1 MTARTPLPFPMPDW
15 PGPVLRAIAVLEG
28 KGFECYAVGGCV
40 RDAALGE
47 QPHDWDLTTSA
58 LPEEISAAFSGMSQN
73 LAGAKHGTIGVLVD
87 GQMLEMTTYRVDGSY
102 TDSRHP
108 DGVAFTRS
116 LKEDL
121 ARRDFTINAM
131 AMHPEKG
138 LFDPYGGLDDLLSG
152 TLRAVG
158 DPLRRMQ
165 EDALRILRGLRFM
178 SRLKFVPDAR
188 TEAAF
193 FQCAPLL
200 QKISNERVYAELTGM
215 LVGAG
220 VQDVLIRYSEVLGTV
235 LPEILPCC
243 GFDQYTRYHL
253 YDVWGHTA
261 AAVGAVRPEPL
272 LRWVMLLHDIGKPE
286 RFIPDEMGVGY
297 FKGHAALSAAM
308 AERILRR
315 MTMPARMIK
324 DALPLIRWHDA
335 KVTADP
341 VSIRRW
347 MAMLGEEQLLRLLE
361 VKRADNLAQNR
372 AVSDRQPEIAEI
384 RRHALAVIQ
393 EHPCLTLGELA
404 IGGKELATLGI
415 KNGPE
420 LGRILN
426 LLLDRVIDGELPN
439 ERETLINEAEKLLAR
454 FAGC

>member
-73 LAGAKHGTIGVLVD
+73 LAGAKHGTVGVLVD

-220 VQDVLIRYSEVLGTV
+220 IQDVLIRYSEVLGTV

-286 RFIPDEMGVGY
+286 RFIPDEMGVGH

-372 AVSDRQPEIAEI
+372 AVSDRQPEIAAI
-384 RRHALAVIQ
+384 RRHALAIIQ

>member
-116 LKEDL
+116 MKEDL
-121 ARRDFTINAM
+121 ARRDFTINM
-131 AMHPEKG
+131 MEMHPEKG

-178 SRLKFVPDAR
+178 SRLKFVPDTR

-272 LRWVMLLHDIGKPE
+272 LRWVMLLHDIGKPG
-286 RFIPDEMGVGY
+286 RFIPDEMGVGH

-324 DALPLIRWHDA
+324 DALSLIRWHDA

-404 IGGKELATLGI
+404 VGGKELATLGI

>member
-1 MTARTPLPFPMPDW
+1 MTARTALPFPAPDW
-15 PGPVLRAIAVLEG
+15 PGPVLKAIAVLEG

-47 QPHDWDLTTSA
+47 TPHDWDLTTSA
-58 LPEEISAAFSGMSQN
+58 LPEEISAAFAGLSQN
-73 LAGAKHGTIGVLVD
+73 LAGAKHGTVGVLVD

-102 TDSRHP
+102 TDARHP

-131 AMHPEKG
+131 ALHPEKG
-138 LFDPYGGLDDLLSG
+138 LFDPYGGMDDLQNG
-152 TLRAVG
+152 ILRAVG
-158 DPLRRMQ
+158 DPLKRMQ

-178 SRLKFVPDAR
+178 SRLRFHPDDA

-193 FQCAPLL
+193 FKCAPLL
-200 QKISNERVYAELTGM
+200 QKISNERVYVELTGI
-215 LVGAG
+215 LIGAG
-220 VQDVLIRYSEVLGTV
+220 VREVLTRYSDVLGTV

-253 YDVWGHTA
+253 YDVWGHIA
-261 AAVGAVRPEPL
+261 AAVEAVRPEPL
-272 LRWVMLLHDIGKPE
+272 LRWVMLLHDIGKPG
-286 RFIPDEMGVGY
+286 RFVPDEAGVGH

-308 AERILRR
+308 AEMILRR
-315 MTMPARMIK
+315 LTMPARMIK
-324 DALPLIRWHDA
+324 DAVTLIRWHDA
-335 KVTADP
+335 KVTAEP
-341 VSIRRW
+341 ASIRRW
-347 MAMLGEEQLLRLLE
+347 MAMLGEEQFLRLLE

-384 RRHALAVIQ
+384 RQRALAIIA

-404 IGGKELATLGI
+404 IGGKELTALGV

-420 LGRILN
+420 LGRVLN
-426 LLLDRVIDGELPN
+426 LLLDRVIEGSLPN
-439 ERETLINEAEKLLAR
+439 ERDALTGEAKKL
-454 FAGC
+454 FVQFGGC

>member
-73 LAGAKHGTIGVLVD
+73 LAGAKHGTVGVLVD

-272 LRWVMLLHDIGKPE
+272 LRWVMLLHDIGKPG
-286 RFIPDEMGVGY
+286 RFIPDEMGVGH

-315 MTMPARMIK
+315 ITMPARMIK
-324 DALPLIRWHDA
+324 DALSLIRWHDA

-384 RRHALAVIQ
+384 RRHALAIIQ

>member
-1 MTARTPLPFPMPDW
+1 MTARGTLPFPAPDW
-15 PGPVLRAIAVLEG
+15 PGPVLKAIAVLEG

-47 QPHDWDLTTSA
+47 TPHDWDLTTSA
-58 LPEEISAAFSGMSQN
+58 LPEEISAAFAGLSQN
-73 LAGAKHGTIGVLVD
+73 LAGAKHGTVGVLVD

-102 TDSRHP
+102 TDARHP

-131 AMHPEKG
+131 ALHPEKG
-138 LFDPYGGLDDLLSG
+138 LFDPYGGMDDLQNG
-152 TLRAVG
+152 ILRAVG
-158 DPLRRMQ
+158 DPLKRMQ

-178 SRLKFVPDAR
+178 SRLRFHPDDA

-193 FQCAPLL
+193 FKCAPLL
-200 QKISNERVYAELTGM
+200 QKISNERVYVELTGI
-215 LVGAG
+215 LIGAG
-220 VQDVLIRYSEVLGTV
+220 VREVLTRYSDVLGTV

-253 YDVWGHTA
+253 YDVWGHIA
-261 AAVGAVRPEPL
+261 AAVEAVRPEPL
-272 LRWVMLLHDIGKPE
+272 LRWVMLLHDIGKPG
-286 RFIPDEMGVGY
+286 RFVPDEAGVGH

-308 AERILRR
+308 AEMILRR
-315 MTMPARMIK
+315 LTMPARMIK
-324 DALPLIRWHDA
+324 DAVTLIRWHDA
-335 KVTADP
+335 KVTAEP
-341 VSIRRW
+341 ASIRRW
-347 MAMLGEEQLLRLLE
+347 MAMLGEEQFLRLLE

-384 RRHALAVIQ
+384 RQRALTIIG

-404 IGGKELATLGI
+404 IGGKELTALGV

-420 LGRILN
+420 LGRVLN
-426 LLLDRVIDGELPN
+426 LLLDRVIEGSLPN
-439 ERETLINEAEKLLAR
+439 ERDALTGEAKKLFVR
-454 FAGC
+454 FGGC

>member
-220 VQDVLIRYSEVLGTV
+220 IQDVLIRYSEVLGTV

-286 RFIPDEMGVGY
+286 RFIPDEMGVGH

-361 VKRADNLAQNR
+361 VKRADNLAQYR

-404 IGGKELATLGI
+404 VGGKELATLGI

>member
-73 LAGAKHGTIGVLVD
+73 LAGAKHGTVGVLVD

-121 ARRDFTINAM
+121 ARRDFTINAT

-243 GFDQYTRYHL
+243 RFDQYTRYHL

-272 LRWVMLLHDIGKPE
+272 LRWVMLLHDIGKPG
-286 RFIPDEMGVGY
+286 RFIPDEMGVGH

-324 DALPLIRWHDA
+324 DALSLIRWHDA

>member
-73 LAGAKHGTIGVLVD
+73 LAGAKHGTVGVLVD

-178 SRLKFVPDAR
+178 SRLKFVPDTR

-272 LRWVMLLHDIGKPE
+272 LRWVMLLHDIGKPG
-286 RFIPDEMGVGY
+286 RFIPDEMGVGH

-324 DALPLIRWHDA
+324 DALSLIRWHDA

-384 RRHALAVIQ
+384 RRHTLAIIQ

>member
-73 LAGAKHGTIGVLVD
+73 LAGAKHGTVGVLVD

-253 YDVWGHTA
+253 YDVWRHTA

-272 LRWVMLLHDIGKPE
+272 LRWVMLLHDIGKPG
-286 RFIPDEMGVGY
+286 RFIPDEMGVGH

-324 DALPLIRWHDA
+324 DALSLIRWHDA

-439 ERETLINEAEKLLAR
+439 ELETLINEAEKLLAR

>member
-1 MTARTPLPFPMPDW
+1 MTARGTLPFPAPDW
-15 PGPVLRAIAVLEG
+15 PGPVLKAIAVLEG

-47 QPHDWDLTTSA
+47 TPHDWDLTTSA
-58 LPEEISAAFSGMSQN
+58 LPEEISAAFAGLSQN
-73 LAGAKHGTIGVLVD
+73 LAGAKHGTVGVLVD

-102 TDSRHP
+102 TDARHP

-131 AMHPEKG
+131 ALHPEKG
-138 LFDPYGGLDDLLSG
+138 LFDPYGGMNDLQNG
-152 TLRAVG
+152 ILRAVG
-158 DPLRRMQ
+158 DPLKRMQ

-178 SRLKFVPDAR
+178 SRLRFHPDDA

-193 FQCAPLL
+193 FKCAPLL
-200 QKISNERVYAELTGM
+200 QKISNERVYVELTGI
-215 LVGAG
+215 LIGAG
-220 VQDVLIRYSEVLGTV
+220 VREVLTRYSDVLGTV

-253 YDVWGHTA
+253 YDVWGHIA
-261 AAVGAVRPEPL
+261 ATVEAVHPEPL
-272 LRWVMLLHDIGKPE
+272 LRWVMLLHDIGKPG
-286 RFIPDEMGVGY
+286 RFVPDEAGVGH

-308 AERILRR
+308 AEMILRR
-315 MTMPARMIK
+315 LTMPARMIK
-324 DALPLIRWHDA
+324 DAVTLIRWHDA
-335 KVTADP
+335 KVTAEP
-341 VSIRRW
+341 ASIRRW
-347 MAMLGEEQLLRLLE
+347 MAMLGEEQFLRLLE

-384 RRHALAVIQ
+384 RQRALTIIG

-404 IGGKELATLGI
+404 IGGKELTALGV

-420 LGRILN
+420 LGRVLN
-426 LLLDRVIDGELPN
+426 LLLDRVIEGSLPN
-439 ERETLINEAEKLLAR
+439 ERDALTGEAKKLFVR
-454 FAGC
+454 FGGC

>member
-73 LAGAKHGTIGVLVD
+73 LAGAKHGTVGVLVD

-272 LRWVMLLHDIGKPE
+272 LRWVMLLHDIGKPG
-286 RFIPDEMGVGY
+286 RFIPDEMGVGH

-384 RRHALAVIQ
+384 RRHALAIIQ

-404 IGGKELATLGI
+404 VGGKELATLGI

>member
-73 LAGAKHGTIGVLVD
+73 LAGAKHGTVGVLVD

-286 RFIPDEMGVGY
+286 RFIPDEMGVGH

-404 IGGKELATLGI
+404 VGGKELATLGI

-426 LLLDRVIDGELPN
+426 LLLDRVINGELPN
-439 ERETLINEAEKLLAR
+439 EQETLINEAEKLLAR

>member
-1 MTARTPLPFPMPDW
+1 MTARTALPFPAPDW
-15 PGPVLRAIAVLEG
+15 PGPVLKAIAVLEG

-47 QPHDWDLTTSA
+47 TPHDWDLTTSA
-58 LPEEISAAFSGMSQN
+58 LPEEISAAFAGLSQN
-73 LAGAKHGTIGVLVD
+73 LAGAKHGTVGVLVD

-102 TDSRHP
+102 TDARHP

-131 AMHPEKG
+131 ALHPEKG
-138 LFDPYGGLDDLLSG
+138 LFDPYGGMNDLQNG
-152 TLRAVG
+152 ILRAVG
-158 DPLRRMQ
+158 DPLKRMQ

-178 SRLKFVPDAR
+178 SRLRFHPDDA

-193 FQCAPLL
+193 FKCAPLL
-200 QKISNERVYAELTGM
+200 QKISNERVYVELTGI
-215 LVGAG
+215 LIGAG
-220 VQDVLIRYSEVLGTV
+220 VREVLTRYSDVLGTV

-253 YDVWGHTA
+253 YDVWGHIA
-261 AAVGAVRPEPL
+261 AAVEAVRPEPL
-272 LRWVMLLHDIGKPE
+272 LRWVMLLHDIGKPG
-286 RFIPDEMGVGY
+286 RFVPDEAGVGH

-308 AERILRR
+308 AEMILRR
-315 MTMPARMIK
+315 LTMPAQMIK
-324 DALPLIRWHDA
+324 DAVTLIRWHDA
-335 KVTADP
+335 KVTAEP
-341 VSIRRW
+341 ASIRRW
-347 MAMLGEEQLLRLLE
+347 MAMLGEEQFLRLLE

-384 RRHALAVIQ
+384 RQRALTIIG
-393 EHPCLTLGELA
+393 EHPCLTLGKLA
-404 IGGKELATLGI
+404 IGGKELTALGV

-420 LGRILN
+420 LGRVLN
-426 LLLDRVIDGELPN
+426 LLLDRVIEGSLPN
-439 ERETLINEAEKLLAR
+439 ERDALTGEAKKLFVR
-454 FAGC
+454 FGGC